1 MCQPFI
7 DNVRPLLGM
16 TSGVFEVVGPIR
28 LRGERDRGGGGG
40 GDIIAVEHS
49 VVIACQVEKV
59 WNLESCQR
67 VYLWNLE
74 SCRRGYLWNL
84 ESCQRG
90 YLTYCVDE
98 EYFEVL
104 DFNSHIT

>member
-40 GDIIAVEHS
+40 GYYCSGTFCCYCMPGGKSVEFRVMSKSLS
-49 VVIACQVEKV
+49 VEFRVMSKRLSVEF
-59 WNLESCQR
+59 R
-67 VYLWNLE
+67 VMSKRLSDVL
-74 SCRRGYLWNL
+74 CGRRI
-84 ESCQRG
+84 
-90 YLTYCVDE
+90 
-98 EYFEVL
+98 F
-104 DFNSHIT
+104 